1 MFPRMIVTRA
11 ARRANGERPAA
22 RIPFW
27 VQGAG
32 IGPEIGTVDRTYEER
47 RPIQVE
53 WQAAPGNRWDWVGI
67 YRRGADPKVA
77 YYIMW
82 TYTDVAVEGSA
93 TFDDDA
99 HGPWPLKPGDYSV
112 YLLED
117 DSYKLLAGGDFTVR
131 G

>member
-1 MFPRMIVTRA
+1 MIVTRA

-99 HGPWPLKPGDYSV
+99 HGPWPLEPGDCSV

-117 DSYKLLAGGDFTVR
+117 DSYKLLAGGDSTVR